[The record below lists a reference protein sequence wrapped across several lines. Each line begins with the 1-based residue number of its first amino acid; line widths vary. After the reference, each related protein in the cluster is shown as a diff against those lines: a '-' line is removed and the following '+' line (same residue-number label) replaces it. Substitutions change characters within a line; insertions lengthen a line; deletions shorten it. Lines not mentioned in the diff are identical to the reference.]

1 MYTRRVYNHIPG
13 VVAAALTLFPAAVPY
28 PGRNSFVPTTRHSGH
43 APRCRGRSCRRP
55 PPRPAPPQCAQ
66 LCRAARRT
74 RARARNARAVRV
86 CVRRRCARARARVYA
101 SVAATATAPTVRMPP
116 PTGTFTD
123 RLDATSPRP
132 RRPVASHAL
141 SRSPRHVAC
150 RDQQLKRAKT
160 SSNRRTDHTTQSI
173 SVVVVEGGEYT
184 SDTRETRGGHP

>member
-86 CVRRRCARARARVYA
+86 CVRRRCARARARVRLGRRYRYGPYRPYA
-101 SVAATATAPTVRMPP
+101 AAN
-116 PTGTFTD
+116 
-123 RLDATSPRP
+123 
-132 RRPVASHAL
+132 
-141 SRSPRHVAC
+141 RHVYG
-150 RDQQLKRAKT
+150 
-160 SSNRRTDHTTQSI
+160 SSRRYVTETAAARC
-173 SVVVVEGGEYT
+173 V
-184 SDTRETRGGHP
+184 TRSLAFSATRGLP